1 MRAFFLLTVFTLAG
15 CASLSPRECATADWF
30 KLGEREGASG
40 LPLTQLARHQAACVA
55 SMPDAQAYE
64 RGHAQG
70 LARHCSPQGAFDA
83 ARRGERVAAQ
93 CEISD
98 AVAEAQRRGAEIH
111 AAESELLALSR
122 LIRRVEE
129 VQLDAALLGRP
140 FPLLRVDLLSLRREY
155 FELQRLI
162 ARMEDAYARGR
173 PAPVYIPARDWRYL
187 LSGV

>member
-1 MRAFFLLTVFTLAG
+1 MRALLLLMVLVLAG
-15 CASLSPRECATADWF
+15 CASLSPRECATADWY
-30 KLGEREGASG
+30 KLGEREGAAG
-40 LPLTQLARHQAACVA
+40 LPLTQLARHQAACA
-55 SMPDAQAYE
+55 AAAPDAKAYE

-70 LARHCSPQGAFDA
+70 FARHCSPQGAFNA

-98 AVAEAQRRGAEIH
+98 AVAEAQRRGAEIY

-140 FPLLRVDLLSLRREY
+140 YPLLRVDVLSLRREY
-155 FELQRLI
+155 FELQRMI

-173 PAPVYIPARDWRYL
+173 PAPVYIPVRDWRYL
-187 LSGV
+187 LN